1 MSETLDKTQK
11 TFQGLGVTR
20 PEQVLQLFS
29 ELRSLFDA
37 SALAAA
43 STKNVG
49 RLPELQSAWNN
60 DSSGVIRRIHANWV
74 TLAPPNLRG
83 TTERAMK
90 HLSAHVGVGVKAVQ
104 TLQQLGV
111 HDNSQV
117 VSLFSL
123 LRDTFDQ
130 DIQLDIDEIDV
141 EITRINWL
149 GRKTGILAWAR
160 DHWMKS
166 APDELRREVGR
177 CFNEIKAHI
186 EQAINDKRASAR
198 PAILA
203 APLYQDQS
211 EYRPAIRPTYAQTS
225 GNVLVD
231 VSNEQAILP
240 PDPTLI
246 PEDLSLPGVIR
257 PIGSHHLIRQVFQE
271 IENIFVSIGFSVV
284 EGPEIE
290 TPYYNFEALNIP
302 EFHPVRDDMDTFYL
316 ELPKGAPT
324 PLLLRT
330 HTSPMQIRTM
340 EKQKPPVRVIVPGK
354 VYRRDNPDATH
365 SFAFHQIEGL
375 AVDSDITFCDF
386 TGTIEYFVKQFFGP
400 SVKTRFRPSYFP
412 FTEPSVEFD
421 VSCPF
426 CGGTGT
432 AAGGG
437 TCSKCKGAAWIEL
450 FGAGMV
456 DPAVYGFVNYDAKK
470 VSGFAFGIGIDRLAM
485 LKYGI
490 DDIQVFFQNDV
501 RFLRQ
506 FP

>member
-1 MSETLDKTQK
+1 MPTSDLGLDKTLAALGIAEAAQV
-11 TFQGLGVTR
+11 TARFVVIRAHFEGQFQTVHDESEWKLFRDQWLARKSGVLTLITDNWLKPAT
-20 PEQVLQLFS
+20 PELKRAVGASLN
-29 ELRSLFDA
+29 ELRAHVESQIEA
-37 SALAAA
+37 RRIAIESGVEESALA
-43 STKNVG
+43 
-49 RLPELQSAWNN
+49 RE
-60 DSSGVIRRIHANWV
+60 RI
-74 TLAPPNLRG
+74 
-83 TTERAMK
+83 
-90 HLSAHVGVGVKAVQ
+90 
-104 TLQQLGV
+104 
-111 HDNSQV
+111 
-117 VSLFSL
+117 
-123 LRDTFDQ
+123 
-130 DIQLDIDEIDV
+130 
-141 EITRINWL
+141 
-149 GRKTGILAWAR
+149 
-160 DHWMKS
+160 
-166 APDELRREVGR
+166 
-177 CFNEIKAHI
+177 
-186 EQAINDKRASAR
+186 
-198 PAILA
+198 
-203 APLYQDQS
+203 
-211 EYRPAIRPTYAQTS
+211 
-225 GNVLVD
+225 
-231 VSNEQAILP
+231 
-240 PDPTLI
+240 
-246 PEDLSLPGVIR
+246 DLSLPGVAR
-257 PIGSHHLIRQVFQE
+257 PVGSHHLIRQVFQE
-271 IENIFVSIGFSVV
+271 IEDIFVSIGFSVV

-316 ELPKGAPT
+316 ELPKGAAT

-375 AVDSDITFCDF
+375 AVDTDITFCDF

-426 CGGTGT
+426 CGGAGT
-432 AAGGG
+432 AATGG

-456 DPAVYGFVNYDAKK
+456 DPAVYGFVNYDARK

>member
-1 MSETLDKTQK
+1 MPTVDNPTEKTLAELGVNDAQGVAEKFAEIRARFDAQAQRQMDGQNWEILRQSWVGRKSGVLTTITENWLKSAQPELKRIVGQELNKFKAHLEETLEARRAAIES
-11 TFQGLGVTR
+11 GA
-20 PEQVLQLFS
+20 E
-29 ELRSLFDA
+29 EA
-37 SALAAA
+37 ALA
-43 STKNVG
+43 K
-49 RLPELQSAWNN
+49 
-60 DSSGVIRRIHANWV
+60 
-74 TLAPPNLRG
+74 
-83 TTERAMK
+83 ER
-90 HLSAHVGVGVKAVQ
+90 V
-104 TLQQLGV
+104 
-111 HDNSQV
+111 
-117 VSLFSL
+117 
-123 LRDTFDQ
+123 
-130 DIQLDIDEIDV
+130 
-141 EITRINWL
+141 
-149 GRKTGILAWAR
+149 
-160 DHWMKS
+160 
-166 APDELRREVGR
+166 
-177 CFNEIKAHI
+177 
-186 EQAINDKRASAR
+186 
-198 PAILA
+198 
-203 APLYQDQS
+203 
-211 EYRPAIRPTYAQTS
+211 
-225 GNVLVD
+225 
-231 VSNEQAILP
+231 
-240 PDPTLI
+240 
-246 PEDLSLPGVIR
+246 DLSLPGVIR

-271 IENIFVSIGFSVV
+271 IEDIFVSIGFSVV

-302 EFHPVRDDMDTFYL
+302 EFHPVRDDMDTFYI

-365 SFAFHQIEGL
+365 SFMFHQVEGL
-375 AVDSDITFCDF
+375 AVDTDITFCDF

-426 CGGTGT
+426 CGGTG
-432 AAGGG
+432 AANGG

-470 VSGFAFGIGIDRLAM
+470 VSGFAFGIGIDRLAI

-501 RFLRQ
+501 RFLKQ

>member
-1 MSETLDKTQK
+1 MPTSDLGLDKTLAA
-11 TFQGLGVTR
+11 LGITQ
-20 PEQVLQLFS
+20 PEQIAPLF
-29 ELRSLFDA
+29 L
-37 SALAAA
+37 
-43 STKNVG
+43 
-49 RLPELQSAWNN
+49 
-60 DSSGVIRRIHANWV
+60 
-74 TLAPPNLRG
+74 
-83 TTERAMK
+83 
-90 HLSAHVGVGVKAVQ
+90 AVQ
-104 TLQQLGV
+104 GEFDGEFFNTHNESV
-111 HDNSQV
+111 WK
-117 VSLFSL
+117 LF
-123 LRDTFDQ
+123 RDS
-130 DIQLDIDEIDV
+130 
-141 EITRINWL
+141 WL
-149 GRKTGILAWAR
+149 GRKSGVLARITDNWLRPAT
-160 DHWMKS
+160 
-166 APDELRREVGR
+166 PEL
-177 CFNEIKAHI
+177 
-186 EQAINDKRASAR
+186 KRAVGARLNHLREHVEARMEEKRVAIEGGAEESA
-198 PAILA
+198 LA
-203 APLYQDQS
+203 R
-211 EYRPAIRPTYAQTS
+211 ERI
-225 GNVLVD
+225 
-231 VSNEQAILP
+231 
-240 PDPTLI
+240 
-246 PEDLSLPGVIR
+246 DLSLPGVHR

-271 IENIFVSIGFSVV
+271 IEDIFVSIGFSVV

-316 ELPKGAPT
+316 DLPKGAPT

-340 EKQKPPVRVIVPGK
+340 EKHKPPVRVIVPGK

-375 AVDSDITFCDF
+375 AVDTDITFCDF

-432 AAGGG
+432 AAGSG

-456 DPAVYGFVNYDAKK
+456 DPAVYGFVNYDAKR